1 MSSMIVLIY
10 LEYFAFI
17 VLVTMMS
24 LSDQLGLV
32 VCYNCGM
39 VGQIEG
45 GAGMRIVKAM
55 GRR

>member
-1 MSSMIVLIY
+1 MASMIVLIY

-17 VLVTMMS
+17 VYVTMMS

-39 VGQIEG
+39 VGEIEG